1 MINLLIPPRP
11 AATQRLVAGV
21 IRRCDIGMLMASAA
35 VLLLTLAIVA
45 FRSTWHVEAAAF
57 IVMGWSFYM
66 LHRSLQMFSGRLSL
80 EARAAAL
87 WLHAFSFLMGQTPG
101 PIAFSFGRLQPGRL
115 PVLMAVAAV
124 VISLGFFCS
133 RFLQQRSGSAEMPR
147 RTTPSK
153 GEQRAG
159 VK

>member
-1 MINLLIPPRP
+1 MINLLVPPRP

-21 IRRCDIGMLMASAA
+21 IRRCDLGMLMASAA

-45 FRSTWHVEAAAF
+45 CQSTWHVEAAAF

-66 LHRSLQMFSGRLSL
+66 LHRSLQLFSGKLSL
-80 EARAAAL
+80 EARVTAL

-115 PVLMAVAAV
+115 PALMAVAAV
-124 VISLGFFCS
+124 VIALGFLCS
-133 RFLQQRSGSAEMPR
+133 RLLQKRTGSADR
-147 RTTPSK
+147 SRTTPSPGRPK
-153 GEQRAG
+153 SN

>member
-1 MINLLIPPRP
+1 MFNLLVPPRP
-11 AATQRLVAGV
+11 AFAKRLVGRA

-45 FRSTWHVEAAAF
+45 CQSTWHVEAAAF

-66 LHRSLQMFSGRLSL
+66 LHRSLQVFSGRLSL
-80 EARAAAL
+80 EARVTAL

-115 PVLMAVAAV
+115 PALMAVAAV
-124 VISLGFFCS
+124 VIALGFLCS
-133 RFLQQRSGSAEMPR
+133 RLLQQRTGSADR
-147 RTTPSK
+147 SRTTPSPDRRK
-153 GEQRAG
+153 AN